1 MDTIKRHLKNEKN
14 EDVCYITMF
23 TGNGVI
29 HEKVKELRMAAQRL
43 RSELEN
49 TFRE

>member
-1 MDTIKRHLKNEKN
+1 MDTIKSHLKNEKN

-29 HEKVKELRMAAQRL
+29 HEKVEELRMAAQRL

-49 TFRE
+49 SFQK